1 MCVGSSVWP
10 MRLFRISSSFLNQA
24 TKRAASAIIVF
35 SVFALLLLLL
45 ADPLLLT
52 ISMLGIS
59 ALVGF
64 WAIYAGHRFRKEAVA
79 FDKGYGEIVRQLEN
93 GMNNFLREL
102 SVIDNTDERSQRML
116 SMLQNL
122 KTFYDGLESDVK
134 SIREDPKVVEAMQ
147 NYAADPEVQLFIKI
161 DRYTKL
167 VEGMLAS
174 EAAEHSDRLQ

>member
-1 MCVGSSVWP
+1 MCVGAGAWP
-10 MRLFRISSSFLNQA
+10 MRRFRISSGFLDQA

-35 SVFALLLLLL
+35 SVFALLLLLI

-52 ISMLGIS
+52 ISILGIS

-64 WAIYAGHRFRKEAVA
+64 WAIYAGYRLRKEAVA
-79 FDKGYGEIVRQLEN
+79 FDEGYGEIVRQLEN

-102 SVIDNTDERSQRML
+102 SIISNTDERSQRML

-122 KTFYDGLESDVK
+122 RTFHDSLESDFK
-134 SIREDPKVVEAMQ
+134 SLRPEAIEAMQ
-147 NYAADPEVQLFIKI
+147 NYPADPEAQLFVKI

-167 VEGMLAS
+167 VERMLAS
-174 EAAEHSDRLQ
+174 DAAEHSDRLQ